1 MIVAGNMSK
10 VMKNKFSSV
19 IVSTIL
25 TFTVPLTGT
34 LMAYAAKVQEPGT
47 SPNQG
52 QANQSPPSSDM
63 VAQIFGGRIMKSNGR
78 YVLKDSSGKTAYMLD
93 DQVKAKHYQGRI
105 VVVTGTMDQDS
116 NTIHVQKIEA
126 AA

>member
-1 MIVAGNMSK
+1 
-10 VMKNKFSSV
+10 MKNKFSSV
-19 IVSTIL
+19 IVSTIFA
-25 TFTVPLTGT
+25 FTLPLTGT

-52 QANQSPPSSDM
+52 QPKQSQPSTDM
-63 VAQIFGGRIMKSNGR
+63 VAEIFGGRILKSNGR
-78 YVLKDSSGKTAYMLD
+78 YMLKDSSGKIAYMLD
-93 DQVKAKHYQGRI
+93 DQVKAKHYQGKI

-116 NTIHVQKIEA
+116 NTIHVEKIEA